1 MKRLSFELPLMVL
14 VGFGL
19 VGASLLPFSFL
30 EREKREQERYRSL
43 QWGKERRASGCGKG
57 GLTAM
62 AESAKVRVGVRVRPL
77 LPREAAQ
84 DVPPIISH
92 PSEKQVLVDG
102 NAAHRFTYDHVFPV
116 HASQRDL
123 YASTAAQMLQPF
135 LDVSLKSPEYICVE
149 CKLCQFLLRFLY
161 PSPLPFKLHC
171 CCCCLLY
178 TSPSPRDGL
187 LSRMPSSA

>member
-1 MKRLSFELPLMVL
+1 
-14 VGFGL
+14 
-19 VGASLLPFSFL
+19 
-30 EREKREQERYRSL
+30 
-43 QWGKERRASGCGKG
+43 
-57 GLTAM
+57 M

-84 DVPPIISH
+84 DVPPVISH

-135 LDVSLKSPEYICVE
+135 LDVSLESAEYIGEKCR
-149 CKLCQFLLRFLY
+149 LCLRFDHFFAAFLY
-161 PSPLPFKLHC
+161 CRTPARLPVQTALC
-171 CCCCLLY
+171 AAAAAPAVAVC
-178 TSPSPRDGL
+178 
-187 LSRMPSSA
+187 